1 GSGSVIGR
9 ASRAGAIRQPFR
21 SRCQEP
27 AHPTMRIGVVES
39 GRLAG
44 LHQRTAGRQL
54 PDQDRSSVHPSRC
67 GAGTQQ
73 ALQIHQLL
81 ARQFGKSDDVAH
93 TNRVALRTF
102 GLKSNI
108 AILMNKTTS
117 VKFYHPATEAIW
129 VELFIPGP
137 VEGIGEIYALA
148 IATDFDHLRPA
159 VQ

>member
-1 GSGSVIGR
+1 
-9 ASRAGAIRQPFR
+9 
-21 SRCQEP
+21 
-27 AHPTMRIGVVES
+27 MRIGVVET

-93 TNRVALRTF
+93 PNRVALRTF

-108 AILMNKTTS
+108 AILMNTTTS
-117 VKFYHPATEAIW
+117 NGSGGYI
-129 VELFIPGP
+129 
-137 VEGIGEIYALA
+137 LA
-148 IATDFDHLRPA
+148 ETARMLW
-159 VQ
+159 

>member
-1 GSGSVIGR
+1 
-9 ASRAGAIRQPFR
+9 
-21 SRCQEP
+21 
-27 AHPTMRIGVVES
+27 MRIGVVES

-108 AILMNKTTS
+108 AILMNKTTRSHLVYSSSTFSS
-117 VKFYHPATEAIW
+117 VERDRLEREPDC
-129 VELFIPGP
+129 ELNLSH
-137 VEGIGEIYALA
+137 GIC
-148 IATDFDHLRPA
+148 T
-159 VQ
+159 Q

>member
-1 GSGSVIGR
+1 
-9 ASRAGAIRQPFR
+9 
-21 SRCQEP
+21 
-27 AHPTMRIGVVES
+27 MRIGVVES

-93 TNRVALRTF
+93 PNRVALRTF

-117 VKFYHPATEAIW
+117 PERAA
-129 VELFIPGP
+129 GAGRAM
-137 VEGIGEIYALA
+137 GISEVGGALA
-148 IATDFDHLRPA
+148 SSPLGKDKQEMAG
-159 VQ
+159 